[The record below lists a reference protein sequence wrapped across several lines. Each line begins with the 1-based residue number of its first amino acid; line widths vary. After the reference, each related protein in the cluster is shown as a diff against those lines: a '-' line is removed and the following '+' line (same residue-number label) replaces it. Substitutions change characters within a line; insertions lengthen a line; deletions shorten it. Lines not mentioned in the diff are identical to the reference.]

1 MRPTARMVHVPRLG
15 RWREAPM
22 NQGTSQAYT
31 ALSLTDSSLAPLP
44 MLWFRILLATKLIQN
59 P

>member
-1 MRPTARMVHVPRLG
+1 
-15 RWREAPM
+15 M

-31 ALSLTDSSLAPLP
+31 ALSLTDSSLAPLL
-44 MLWFRILLATKLIQN
+44 MLWLGILLATKLIQS

>member
-1 MRPTARMVHVPRLG
+1 
-15 RWREAPM
+15 M
-22 NQGTSQAYT
+22 NHGTSQAYT